1 MRQTR
6 VVPPPR
12 LGDRGQG
19 WVALQLL
26 LLVAVAAV
34 GVLTRGG
41 WPASAQAPLAVV
53 GTVLLVLGAAGAV
66 LAVTGLG
73 SALTALPAPLR
84 GERLRTSGVY
94 AVVRHPIYG
103 GLILLSFGVALLTS
117 PWALVPATALA
128 LVLDLKRRVE
138 ETFLD
143 ATYADYA
150 DYRRAVP
157 KALLPYVW

>member
-1 MRQTR
+1 M
-6 VVPPPR
+6 VLPR

-19 WVALQLL
+19 WVALQMLL
-26 LLVAVAAV
+26 LAVIVLV
-34 GVLTRGG
+34 GLLTRGG
-41 WPASAQAPLAVV
+41 WPASASAPLAVV
-53 GTVLLVLGAAGAV
+53 GAVLLVVGALVAV

-73 SALTALPAPLR
+73 SALTALPAPLH
-84 GERLRTSGVY
+84 GERLRTSGIY

-117 PWALVPATALA
+117 PWTLLPAAALA
-128 LVLDLKRRVE
+128 VVLDLKRRVE
-138 ETFLD
+138 EDFLT
-143 ATYADYA
+143 ATYPDYG

>member
-1 MRQTR
+1 MNL
-6 VVPPPR
+6 PR

-19 WVALQLL
+19 WVALQMVLL
-26 LLVAVAAV
+26 AVVALV

-41 WPASAQAPLAVV
+41 WPISARLPLSVIGV
-53 GTVLLVLGAAGAV
+53 VLLGVGGLGAV

-103 GLILLSFGVALLTS
+103 ALILLALGVALLTS
-117 PWALVPATALA
+117 PWTLLPAVALA
-128 LVLDLKRRVE
+128 VVLDLKRRVE
-138 ETFLD
+138 EDFLSS
-143 ATYADYA
+143 TYADYA
-150 DYRRAVP
+150 DYRQAVP
-157 KALLPYVW
+157 RALLPYVW